1 MDAIETR
8 RDSGALQPGSRLLV
22 TGCAGFLGS
31 HLSERLIE
39 LGHRVLGVDCFTD
52 FYGRDL
58 KERNL
63 GALRAES
70 AFEFRE
76 LDLSTDDLA
85 GLLDGVDGVFHL
97 AAQAGVRGSFGDGFQ
112 TYLRHNV
119 SATQRLL
126 EAAVQASPRT
136 FTYASSSSVYGN
148 APAYPT
154 TEETWRRPVSP
165 YGLTKVATEEIAGV
179 YHRGYGLPV
188 VGLRY
193 FTAYGPRQRPDMAFS
208 RFIERALDG
217 RPLPIIGD
225 GRQVRD
231 FTFVSDVVEGT
242 IAAARHGVPGTAY
255 NIGGGRPVEL
265 CEAIDMIEDILE
277 TPIVREPRPSL
288 VGEARQTGCEG
299 SLARNELGYS
309 PRVTLEQGLT
319 AQIQWT
325 VGLRRSVELLAS

>member
-1 MDAIETR
+1 MDAIGIK
-8 RDSGALQPGSRLLV
+8 RDSGALRPGARLLV
-22 TGCAGFLGS
+22 TGCAGFIGS
-31 HLSERLIE
+31 HLSERLIA
-39 LGHRVLGVDCFTD
+39 LGHSVLGVDCFTD
-52 FYGRDL
+52 YYGRDI

-63 GALRAES
+63 GVLRATP

-76 LDLSTDDLA
+76 LDLSTDPLD

-154 TEETWRRPVSP
+154 TEDAWRRPVSP
-165 YGLTKVATEEIAGV
+165 YGLTKVATEELAGV

-208 RFIERALDG
+208 RFIDRALDG

-231 FTFVSDVVEGT
+231 FTFVDDIVEGT
-242 IAAARHGVPGTAY
+242 IAAARYGVPGRAY
-255 NIGGGRPVEL
+255 NIGGGRSVEL
-265 CEAIDMIEDILE
+265 REAIDMIEDIIGK
-277 TPIVREPRPSL
+277 PIVREPRPSQ
-288 VGEARQTGCEG
+288 VGEARRTGCDG
-299 SLARNELGYS
+299 TLARNDLGYA

-325 VGLRRSVELLAS
+325 VGRRRPVELVAS